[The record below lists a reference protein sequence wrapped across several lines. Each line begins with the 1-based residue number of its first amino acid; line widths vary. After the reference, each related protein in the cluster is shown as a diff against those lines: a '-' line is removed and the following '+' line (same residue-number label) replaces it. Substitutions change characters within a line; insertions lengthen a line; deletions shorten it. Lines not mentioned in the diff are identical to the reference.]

1 MRQQPRLLTSPK
13 YIDERERCIMATI
26 TKTYKES
33 VPPLRFIGKKYLD
46 SDRVNGTF
54 GAKWGEWFQNG
65 WFGTVEKQFDGN
77 LTDVYEN
84 GNAYIGLMREN
95 SDGIFEYWIGILMP
109 AETTVPE
116 GFGFVDLPAGELGVC
131 WIYGKESEVYIP
143 ESECK
148 KQLEAAGFDVN
159 TDWCIE
165 RCACPRF
172 TTPDEKGNIIL
183 DICFYLNK
191 G

>member
-1 MRQQPRLLTSPK
+1 VRQQPRLLTSPK

-95 SDGIFEYWIGILMP
+95 SDGVFEYWIGILMP
-109 AETTVPE
+109 AFP
-116 GFGFVDLPAGELGVC
+116 
-131 WIYGKESEVYIP
+131 K
-143 ESECK
+143 
-148 KQLEAAGFDVN
+148 
-159 TDWCIE
+159 
-165 RCACPRF
+165 
-172 TTPDEKGNIIL
+172 IL
-183 DICFYLNK
+183 DLSICPQANSACVGFTAKKVKFTYLKANAK
-191 G
+191 NNWKPLDLMSTQTGVLSVAHARVLQHRMKKETSF